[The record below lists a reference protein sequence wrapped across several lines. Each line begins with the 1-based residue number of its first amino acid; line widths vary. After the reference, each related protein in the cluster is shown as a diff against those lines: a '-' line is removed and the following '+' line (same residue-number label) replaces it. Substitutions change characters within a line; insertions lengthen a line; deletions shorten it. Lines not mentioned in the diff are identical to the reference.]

1 MIVLDLRVTARKADE
16 LRVRWSF
23 GGTQGLA
30 QDFVLRAEISGSRSP
45 ALRVEL
51 LPRITDGFEQGTL
64 VAVLSASSKGRVQ
77 AEAIAK
83 LLDVPLTGDLSQLGG
98 K

>member
-1 MIVLDLRVTARKADE
+1 
-16 LRVRWSF
+16 
-23 GGTQGLA
+23 
-30 QDFVLRAEISGSRSP
+30 
-45 ALRVEL
+45 
-51 LPRITDGFEQGTL
+51 
-64 VAVLSASSKGRVQ
+64 VLSASSEGRVQ